1 MIEISDEVIKVFE
14 YLGDKIG
21 IAIDWSSKNIIPYTL
36 EICNKYI
43 TWEICTSITWIIIAL
58 IFCFIP
64 FCICLK
70 GFIKQLKDVDA
81 DADGDMAFACIFFGL
96 LTLFFFVVITG
107 NQIFDIIK
115 GVVFP
120 ELMLY
125 ECAEHILN

>member
-1 MIEISDEVIKVFE
+1 MIEISNEVIKVFE

-21 IAIDWSSKNIIPYTL
+21 IAIDWSSENIIPYAL

-64 FCICLK
+64 FCMCLK
-70 GFIKQLKDVDA
+70 GFVKQLKNEDVD
-81 DADGDMAFACIFFGL
+81 GDVVFACMFFGA
-96 LTLFFFVVITG
+96 LTLALFVMITG
-107 NQIFDIIK
+107 KQIFDIIK
-115 GVVFP
+115 GAVFP

-125 ECAEHILN
+125 ECAERILR